1 MKKIIVFLA
10 FCVAALCVNSCMQAP
25 GLTMTPASVTVKVGE
40 SVQLHP
46 GSVGEGIDWK
56 DVVIIND
63 PTGVCWFDNYY
74 KVTGLKPGV
83 TQVGVGVPNDPKD
96 DSKGMKYTAFT
107 QVRVTE

>member
-10 FCVAALCVNSCMQAP
+10 FCVAALCVSSCMQAP

-40 SVQLHP
+40 AVQLHP

-63 PTGVCWFDNYY
+63 PTGVCWLDSYY
-74 KVTGLKPGV
+74 KVNGLKPGV
-83 TQVGVGVPNDPKD
+83 AQVGVGVPNDPKD
-96 DSKGMKYTAFT
+96 ASKGMKYEAYT
-107 QVRVTE
+107 RVTVVE